1 MSIGGKREE
10 FRRYLEKCGVM
21 DALTRILV
29 SLYEETEKPADALDY
44 IRKNLGTIIENDTSE
59 MDNLKKEL
67 EESKAVILDLKT
79 KLSKY
84 ESEEVGVTE
93 LD

>member
-1 MSIGGKREE
+1 
-10 FRRYLEKCGVM
+10 
-21 DALTRILV
+21 
-29 SLYEETEKPADALDY
+29 
-44 IRKNLGTIIENDTSE
+44 

-93 LD
+93 LDWVVFSLR